1 MYSSDILTAVDPR
14 PHLMISI
21 DGATRHLG
29 PHRKGCLRASKQL
42 HQTPNRFYFLPK
54 LRPPQIGNS
63 NVRMLPYPFRRS
75 GSNQ

>member
-1 MYSSDILTAVDPR
+1 MYSSEIFTAVDPR

-42 HQTPNRFYFLPK
+42 ILSEGLVAINKDKRCQPAPQFLSS
-54 LRPPQIGNS
+54 I
-63 NVRMLPYPFRRS
+63 
-75 GSNQ
+75 

>member
-1 MYSSDILTAVDPR
+1 MYSSEIFTAVDPR

-42 HQTPNRFYFLPK
+42 HQTPTEFVNVASEFLAHLTP
-54 LRPPQIGNS
+54 L
-63 NVRMLPYPFRRS
+63 
-75 GSNQ
+75 